1 MKYIGEGTR
10 RVPPS
15 DEILSNILLVPT
27 SIAGTECR
35 GRRSPST
42 RPNHEEI
49 RMRKVAIGIAAA
61 ITLAA
66 AVAPASAQSLWF
78 GAPGFGV
85 GIGVGP
91 TPNYGGYGG
100 GPYWGAGYGYEPN
113 YAYQNYAYEPEYN
126 YDSYAYVPDD
136 GYVAYSYGPRLRTYA
151 YDSVDSYGYAPRLR
165 YSRNYAY
172 SLGDRATRTYSYD
185 TRGVRRDH
193 RSTIVHN
200 NTRLQDRAVT
210 RRGFAFGA
218 ERENAGSRHIRP
230 EASRALAR

>member
-1 MKYIGEGTR
+1 
-10 RVPPS
+10 
-15 DEILSNILLVPT
+15 
-27 SIAGTECR
+27 
-35 GRRSPST
+35 
-42 RPNHEEI
+42 
-49 RMRKVAIGIAAA
+49 MRTLGIGIAVA

-66 AVAPASAQSLWF
+66 AVAPANAQGLWI

-91 TPNYGGYGG
+91 TPYYGGYRV
-100 GPYWGAGYGYEPN
+100 GPYWGAGYGYGYGYEPS
-113 YAYQNYAYEPEYN
+113 YAYQDYAYEPEYS

-151 YDSVDSYGYAPRLR
+151 YDSGDSYAYAPRLR
-165 YSRNYAY
+165 YSRNYA
-172 SLGDRATRTYSYD
+172 GDRATRAYSYD

-200 NTRLQDRAVT
+200 NTRFQDRAVT

-218 ERENAGSRHIRP
+218 EIENAGSRQIRP
-230 EASRALAR
+230 EASRALARGPAQDLRQSKHIEGAKTGNGRVRTRNY

>member
-1 MKYIGEGTR
+1 
-10 RVPPS
+10 
-15 DEILSNILLVPT
+15 
-27 SIAGTECR
+27 
-35 GRRSPST
+35 
-42 RPNHEEI
+42 
-49 RMRKVAIGIAAA
+49 MRTLGIGIAVA

-66 AVAPASAQSLWF
+66 AVAPANAQGLWI

-91 TPNYGGYGG
+91 TPYYGGYRV
-100 GPYWGAGYGYEPN
+100 GPYWGAGYDYEPS
-113 YAYQNYAYEPEYN
+113 YAYQDYAYEPEYS

-151 YDSVDSYGYAPRLR
+151 YDSGDSYGYAPRLR
-165 YSRNYAY
+165 YSRNYA
-172 SLGDRATRTYSYD
+172 GDRATRTYSYD

-200 NTRLQDRAVT
+200 NTRFQDRAVT

-218 ERENAGSRHIRP
+218 ERENAGSRQIRS
-230 EASRALAR
+230 EASRALARGPAQDLRQSKRIEGAKTGNGRVRTQNY

>member
-1 MKYIGEGTR
+1 
-10 RVPPS
+10 
-15 DEILSNILLVPT
+15 
-27 SIAGTECR
+27 
-35 GRRSPST
+35 
-42 RPNHEEI
+42 
-49 RMRKVAIGIAAA
+49 MRTLGIGIAVA

-66 AVAPASAQSLWF
+66 AVAPANAQGLWI

-91 TPNYGGYGG
+91 TPYYGGYRV
-100 GPYWGAGYGYEPN
+100 GPYWGAGYGYG
-113 YAYQNYAYEPEYN
+113 YS

-151 YDSVDSYGYAPRLR
+151 YDSGDSYAYAPRLR
-165 YSRNYAY
+165 YSRNYA
-172 SLGDRATRTYSYD
+172 GDRATRAYSYD

-200 NTRLQDRAVT
+200 NTRFQDRAVT

-218 ERENAGSRHIRP
+218 EIENAGSRQIRP
-230 EASRALAR
+230 EASRALSRGPAQDLRQSKRIEGAKTGNGRVRTQNY